1 VAGEGSG
8 MRPDQEREYIE
19 YVTGRL
25 SRLHRTA
32 YMLCGD
38 AHRADDIVQA
48 TLTALYPQWKR
59 VTAADNVDA
68 YVHSILVRRYL
79 DERRLRW
86 SRVRLGD
93 VPAHAAT
100 VQSAD
105 HGVVERD
112 ALMTALRVLPK
123 GQRAV
128 VVLRY
133 FDDLSVDWRRAS
145 SWAYRRCCCG
155 PAVHRRTR
163 PPRPLRPRRRAARGR
178 RRPTRA
184 CPRCDA
190 PPPAC
195 RSPPG

>member
-1 VAGEGSG
+1 

-25 SRLHRTA
+25 PRLHRTA
-32 YMLCGD
+32 YLLCGD

-48 TLTALYPQWKR
+48 TLTALYTHWKR
-59 VTAADNVDA
+59 VTAAENIDG

-86 SRVRLGD
+86 SRVSLGE

-100 VQSAD
+100 VDPAD
-105 HGVVERD
+105 HGLAERD
-112 ALMTALRVLPK
+112 ALMTALRALPK

-133 FDDLSVDWRRAS
+133 FDDLTVEAT
-145 SWAYRRCCCG
+145 AAALRCSTGNVKSQCARG
-155 PAVHRRTR
+155 LAA
-163 PPRPLRPRRRAARGR
+163 LRAALGPQRQVSTTRG
-178 RRPTRA
+178 TR
-184 CPRCDA
+184 DK
-190 PPPAC
+190 
-195 RSPPG
+195 S